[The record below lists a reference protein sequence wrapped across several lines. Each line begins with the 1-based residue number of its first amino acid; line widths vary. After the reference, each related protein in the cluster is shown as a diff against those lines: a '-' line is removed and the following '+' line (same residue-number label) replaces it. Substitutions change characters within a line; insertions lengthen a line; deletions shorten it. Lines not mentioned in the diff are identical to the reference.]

1 MAGFE
6 PAVNEAAMREEEIDL
21 TTFGR
26 KSGTPYRKT
35 LYIFSDGR
43 RLFVRA
49 GGGRGRDWP
58 RNLLANARGILHIAE
73 RDIPVR
79 ASHVTDPAE
88 ARAGS
93 ALRNRKYQPPIPG
106 SAPGEP
112 LTLAEQAMFEL
123 TPEVESR
130 IQEPGARIQKVA
142 AIFVPV
148 LPRLCI
154 APK

>member
-6 PAVNEAAMREEEIDL
+6 PAVIEAAMREKEVDL

-49 GGGRGRDWP
+49 GGGLGRDWP
-58 RNLLANARGILHIAE
+58 RNLLANPRGILHVAG
-73 RDIPVR
+73 RDVPVR
-79 ASHVTDPAE
+79 ARHVTDPAE
-88 ARAGS
+88 ACAGS
-93 ALRNRKYQPPIPG
+93 DLRNRKYQPPIPG

-130 IQEPGARIQKVA
+130 IQEQESR
-142 AIFVPV
+142 
-148 LPRLCI
+148 R
-154 APK
+154 